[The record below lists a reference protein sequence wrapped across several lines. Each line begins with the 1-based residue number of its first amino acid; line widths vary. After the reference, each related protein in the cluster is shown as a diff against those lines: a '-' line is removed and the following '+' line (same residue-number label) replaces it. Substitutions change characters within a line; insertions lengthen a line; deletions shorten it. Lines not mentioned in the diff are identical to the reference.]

1 MHDANNKRETSSAS
15 YSQDHLP
22 HSLYSSLF
30 IDLCE
35 DVRVLEEVIF
45 LINPASAYHQS
56 IGRIAGRL
64 SRTTVNRRS
73 GSSDPC
79 SVLRAQ
85 APTHLLADFDRIP
98 TPTRQQHPI
107 PRLNRGRH
115 DRPVLVGCSGANG
128 DDGRFWQRG
137 LCG

>member
-45 LINPASAYHQS
+45 LINPASAHHQS

-85 APTHLLADFDRIP
+85 APLTSSP
-98 TPTRQQHPI
+98 TLIGFPPQPGNNTRSP
-107 PRLNRGRH
+107 G
-115 DRPVLVGCSGANG
+115 
-128 DDGRFWQRG
+128 
-137 LCG
+137 